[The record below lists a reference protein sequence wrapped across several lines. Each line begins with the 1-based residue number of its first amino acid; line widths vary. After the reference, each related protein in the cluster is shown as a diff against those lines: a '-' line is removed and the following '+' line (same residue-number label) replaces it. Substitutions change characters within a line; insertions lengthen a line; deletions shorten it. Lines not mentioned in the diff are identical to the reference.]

1 MTDQQAPA
9 LPEATNKIIE
19 SLPQL
24 VGAVDR
30 FLIDQSGERIPFV
43 VVAFTAGRALHA
55 TNINPPAVAFD
66 ALKELVKNMDAEP

>member
-1 MTDQQAPA
+1 MSNDQTQV
-9 LPEATNKIIE
+9 PEATAKILDN
-19 SLPQL
+19 LPQL

-30 FLIDQSGERIPFV
+30 FLIDTTGERIPFV

-66 ALKELVKNMDAEP
+66 ALKELVKNMGD

>member
-1 MTDQQAPA
+1 MTDQTQTPL
-9 LPEATNKIIE
+9 LPDTTTKILDD
-19 SLPQL
+19 LPQL

-30 FLIDQSGERIPFV
+30 FLIDKTGERIPFV

-66 ALKELVKNMDAEP
+66 ALKDLVKNME